1 MVTPKIP
8 VSVTTNT
15 GKVQKSWRMPGF
27 LSQQPQLEIVLRC
40 PGKYPVVSL
49 FRNLKPVSFS
59 SEIYTGFTLNR
70 FGSLVASPCHWK
82 SGCKNVR
89 WTWYDTFINVNII
102 RTYGRIFGLLSAK
115 CSHASLWLCGQ
126 TKQRVQLWVCVR
138 ICWFDSAPLY
148 DWCIHYTIHE
158 NIPAV
163 VSLCY
168 IISWPHRVVFLTVT
182 SGLNLQTESVW
193 STEWLMLPS
202 YLSVRSGR
210 L

>member
-15 GKVQKSWRMPGF
+15 GIVQKSWRMPGF

-126 TKQRVQLWVCVR
+126 TKQRVQLFTCEDVLVWQR
-138 ICWFDSAPLY
+138 S
-148 DWCIHYTIHE
+148 
-158 NIPAV
+158 V
-163 VSLCY
+163 V
-168 IISWPHRVVFLTVT
+168 
-182 SGLNLQTESVW
+182 
-193 STEWLMLPS
+193 WLMYTL
-202 YLSVRSGR
+202 
-210 L
+210 